1 MRQDKPREL
10 HNVCKTNKKGS
21 PVAKL
26 SKVDIAILTVLR
38 DDAKL
43 TNEQVGQRVGRSGSA
58 VSRRVAELE
67 KDGTIAGYRADID
80 ARKAG
85 LLTVIYKLV
94 NLHGHSRDLTDPFE
108 ATLES
113 WPNVVEWCRLEGH
126 WDYLLKFLVT
136 DTVQGDQ
143 LHDRLL
149 ALSMVKS
156 AQGLRVLDRPRTK
169 PLPLDGLA

>member
-1 MRQDKPREL
+1 M
-10 HNVCKTNKKGS
+10 T
-21 PVAKL
+21 KL

-67 KDGTIAGYRADID
+67 KDGTIAGYRAEID
-80 ARKAG
+80 AQRVG

-108 ATLES
+108 ATLQS
-113 WPNVVEWCRLEGH
+113 WPNVIEWCRLEGH

-136 DTVQGDQ
+136 DTVQGDR

-149 ALSMVKS
+149 ALPMVKS
-156 AQGLRVLDRPRTK
+156 AQGLRVLDKPRTK